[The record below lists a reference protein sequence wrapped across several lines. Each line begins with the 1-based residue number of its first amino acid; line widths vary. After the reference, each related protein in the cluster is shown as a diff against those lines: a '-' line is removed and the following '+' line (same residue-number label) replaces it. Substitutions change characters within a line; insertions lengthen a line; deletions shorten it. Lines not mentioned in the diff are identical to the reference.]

1 MVMDLRIGDV
11 LRLRRRH
18 PCGSVD
24 WDVVRL
30 GADIG
35 LECKKCRH
43 KVLIDRPT
51 LQRRILSVIER
62 GAPVDPAIEAALFG
76 ATSDDEDEDPDE
88 RED

>member
-18 PCGSVD
+18 PCGSID

-76 ATSDDEDEDPDE
+76 TTPSDDGSSEEHDE
-88 RED
+88 

>member
-18 PCGSVD
+18 PCGSID

-76 ATSDDEDEDPDE
+76 TTSSDAGDSEERDE
-88 RED
+88 

>member
-18 PCGSVD
+18 PCGGID

-62 GAPVDPAIEAALFG
+62 GAPVDPAIEQALFG
-76 ATSDDEDEDPDE
+76 STSSSDDSSDE
-88 RED
+88 RDD

>member
-18 PCGSVD
+18 PCGSID

-51 LQRRILSVIER
+51 LQRRVLSVIER
-62 GAPVDPAIEAALFG
+62 GAPVDPAIEQALFG
-76 ATSDDEDEDPDE
+76 TTSNEGDAASDESDD
-88 RED
+88 

>member
-18 PCGSVD
+18 PCGSID

-62 GAPVDPAIEAALFG
+62 GAPVDPAIEAVLFG
-76 ATSDDEDEDPDE
+76 TTPSDDDDSDE
-88 RED
+88 RDE